1 MPDKKRPYAL
11 ADIDR
16 VDPNDVYKYLVYEK
30 GVPETH
36 AVAMV
41 NNMKY
46 ESNYNPYVQ
55 GDYMIPKGKG
65 HRRNSDRLVRKNSD
79 GDYVYMNYNTK
90 GKAGLPVEQEY
101 LDAVR
106 PMAGGMFQH
115 QGKRYKNLLD
125 YSDTEYVPDWQ
136 TQMDFA
142 MTEPQTKRF
151 LKKSFDDPESAS
163 QYFTKRWEVP
173 ANAEQKALDRLEN
186 IPELLDTIEANPDTP
201 YALDELQKSYAVPP
215 VTVVA
220 DRFAKGGAH
229 NMNKMNK
236 RYYATG
242 GVSPSLINDIVSNEG
257 FSSTVYEDSS
267 GTPTIGYG
275 YTKWSLT
282 GKNGIPSW
290 KEYWKADG
298 TPIKEMSREKADEIR
313 EAIVQERV
321 NTVNNNLSPEI
332 IESLS
337 QDQYNSIVDLVYRS
351 GAGNVE
357 ESGLW
362 KVLNDG
368 DFAGAAELITTSPE
382 LKKAGGKVLEEGDR
396 GYDGIVARNNRA
408 ASTFDRNQGGI
419 NPVTDNMAR
428 ALGEPTSQDL
438 NDELFGG
445 FNSAEEQAAAEAA
458 YYANTDQQGI
468 INAIDPVR
476 QNPEDFQTSI
486 PLEDMTAE
494 DYDRVMPGFLPDEFS
509 NLLPEV
515 VISADRIQK
524 RKPYYD
530 EIDYTQIPEEY
541 AIRPAGQN
549 PEDFQT
555 QGTPEEEAA
564 WYAKNTDQAGIIDQL
579 VRDYA
584 AQQPPQN
591 PEDFQTSTPLNQ
603 LTAED
608 YARLGI
614 DSDGIANFLADQYEA
629 SLESDFPT
637 RRTNMLEEP
646 AIARDAEIEAERQ
659 ASYDPMTQEEIDAT
673 IRDRNVDEFIREKV
687 APFED
692 PAAKAPFVG
701 PPEYVEPTM
710 AKAVGNID
718 NPDVRP
724 KERRVPNL
732 NNMDYMGLLSSL
744 GTYATRMG
752 PLKRALSEAEEW
764 DQVKYPRY
772 NPALLDATVPKRD
785 VRDAYTTAMSTAGD
799 QGKLDLGA
807 LALLATK
814 QAQETSRVEENI
826 SNQNAQIRNQAQ
838 QLNNQIMMQELADT
852 AANKGAAQTMRYQIL
867 NDMGKAGEMSLREYN
882 MMRNDA
888 NVKKMFEQVFDDKF
902 SEYKTST

>member
-1 MPDKKRPYAL
+1 MPNKKRPYAL

-46 ESNYNPYVQ
+46 ESDYNPYVQ

-79 GDYVYMNYNTK
+79 GVYVYMDYNKK

-101 LDAVR
+101 LDAIR
-106 PMAGGMFQH
+106 PQAGGMFQH
-115 QGKRYKNLLD
+115 QGERYQNLLD
-125 YSDTEYVPDWQ
+125 YSGTEYVPDWQ

-242 GVSPSLINDIVSNEG
+242 GVNPSLINDIVGNEG
-257 FSSTVYEDSS
+257 FRSTVYKDSS

-337 QDQYNSIVDLVYRS
+337 QDQYNSIVDLVYRNGS
-351 GAGNVE
+351 GNVE

-362 KVLNDG
+362 KILNDG

-445 FNSAEEQAAAEAA
+445 FESAEAQAAAEAA

-468 INAIDPVR
+468 INAIDAVR

-486 PLEDMTAE
+486 PLEDMTVE
-494 DYDRVMPGFLPDEFS
+494 DYNRVMPGFLPAE
-509 NLLPEV
+509 
-515 VISADRIQK
+515 K
-524 RKPYYD
+524 RREPYYD

-541 AIRPAGQN
+541 AIRPAG
-549 PEDFQT
+549 
-555 QGTPEEEAA
+555 
-564 WYAKNTDQAGIIDQL
+564 
-579 VRDYA
+579 
-584 AQQPPQN
+584 QN

-614 DSDGIANFLADQYEA
+614 DSDGIGNFLADQYEA

-637 RRTNMLEEP
+637 RRANMLEEP

-673 IRDRNVDEFIREKV
+673 IRDRNVDEFIREEV

-752 PLKRALSEAEEW
+752 PLRRALSEAEEW

-838 QLNNQIMMQELADT
+838 QLNNQITMQELADT

-867 NDMGKAGEMSLREYN
+867 NDMGKAGEMGLREYN

-888 NVKKMFEQVFDDKF
+888 NVKKMFENVFGDEFGSYLKDKY
-902 SEYKTST
+902 SNA